1 MRAPLLLLATLAL
14 ASGCGGGARA
24 LAPAAPPD
32 DGTWALRQADAL
44 VQAGALTDATRL
56 LAEAAATATDSPS
69 HDRVLYRLGRLLVDP
84 ANATIDY
91 RQAFLT
97 FERLVEA
104 HPKSPYAPEARAWRE
119 LLDGYLARTQEL
131 QRASRELERRAA
143 ELLRATREVERRTQ
157 ELERLK
163 AIDLQVEQPARRP

>member
-1 MRAPLLLLATLAL
+1 MRAALLLLATLGL
-14 ASGCGGGARA
+14 AAGCGGGARV

-32 DGTWALRQADAL
+32 DGMWALRRADAL
-44 VQAGALTDATRL
+44 VQAGAAAEATRL
-56 LAEAAATATDSPS
+56 LAEAAATAADSPS

-84 ANATIDY
+84 ASPAIDY
-91 RQAFLT
+91 PQAFRT
-97 FERLVEA
+97 FDRLVEA
-104 HPKSPYAPEARAWRE
+104 HPRSPYAPEARAWRE
-119 LLDGYLARTQEL
+119 LLEGYLARTQEL
-131 QRASRELERRAA
+131 QRSSRELERRAA